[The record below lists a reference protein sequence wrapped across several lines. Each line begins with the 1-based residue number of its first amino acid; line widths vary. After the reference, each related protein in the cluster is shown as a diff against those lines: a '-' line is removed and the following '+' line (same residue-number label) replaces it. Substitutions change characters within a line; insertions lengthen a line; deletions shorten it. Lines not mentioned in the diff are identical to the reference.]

1 VGYRNFFVSD
11 FKELCSPDL
20 AASHKEKCR
29 FEIEDCGMLSLFLDV
44 ILAELA
50 DCGCQQMMGNKPST
64 FMNGKLLLAPG
75 DII

>member
-29 FEIEDCGMLSLFLDV
+29 FEIEDCGMLSLFPDV

-50 DCGCQQMMGNKPST
+50 DCGCQNR
-64 FMNGKLLLAPG
+64 
-75 DII
+75 